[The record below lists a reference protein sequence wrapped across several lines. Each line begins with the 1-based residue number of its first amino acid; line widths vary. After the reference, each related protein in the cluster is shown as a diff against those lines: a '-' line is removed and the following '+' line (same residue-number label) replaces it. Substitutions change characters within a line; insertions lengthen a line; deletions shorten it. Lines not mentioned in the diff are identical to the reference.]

1 MINTTEK
8 INHDWTAPIMSAII
22 ATGLHFCFLY
32 YFPITKYSYIFLIS
46 AFVTLLVTL
55 FFAEKIP
62 FTASVGV
69 TIAFVFFIN
78 LAFSFF
84 NINTN
89 EETNRVL
96 SNKISNFKD
105 YSVVIHFSDNQ
116 LKAAIDK
123 YNNGIVFEKE
133 VKKKEKERQ
142 KTEAEK
148 LKNL

>member
-1 MINTTEK
+1 M
-8 INHDWTAPIMSAII
+8 
-22 ATGLHFCFLY
+22 F
-32 YFPITKYSYIFLIS
+32 
-46 AFVTLLVTL
+46 
-55 FFAEKIP
+55 
-62 FTASVGV
+62 
-69 TIAFVFFIN
+69 FFIN

-133 VKKKEKERQ
+133 AKKKAKEKQ
-142 KTEAEK
+142 KIEAEK
-148 LKNL
+148 IRNL

>member
-1 MINTTEK
+1 MFFVLFSYYK
-8 INHDWTAPIMSAII
+8 IFIYI
-22 ATGLHFCFLY
+22 
-32 YFPITKYSYIFLIS
+32 SYKCLCNF
-46 AFVTLLVTL
+46 TCNL

-133 VKKKEKERQ
+133 AKKKAKEKQ
-142 KTEAEK
+142 KIEAEK
-148 LKNL
+148 IRNL